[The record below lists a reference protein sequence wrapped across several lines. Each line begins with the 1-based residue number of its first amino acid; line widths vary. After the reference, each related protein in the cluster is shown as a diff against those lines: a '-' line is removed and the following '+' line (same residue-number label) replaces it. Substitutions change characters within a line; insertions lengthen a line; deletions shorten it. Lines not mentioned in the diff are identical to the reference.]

1 MTKLLVKEGS
11 SENHLQGGVKRLEKE
26 LWSLGLGTAISD
38 GVITFSDGHNLV
50 IVAIRIG
57 GDCGDRP
64 MEGLANKDE
73 IFLISALLT
82 WE

>member
-11 SENHLQGGVKRLEKE
+11 SKNHLQGGVKRLEKE

-50 IVAIRIG
+50 IVEI
-57 GDCGDRP
+57 
-64 MEGLANKDE
+64 LANQDRRG
-73 IFLISALLT
+73 LQ
-82 WE
+82 